1 MATNIQIKRGSGSNT
16 PSSLLQGELAV
27 NMDTGQLY
35 YGSGS
40 TETPVNSYK
49 FTNVTASGDIS
60 ASGTVSALSYTGLPS
75 GLISGS
81 SQLPS
86 GIISGSSQLPS
97 GIISGS
103 SQLPSGLISGSSQLP
118 SGIISSSAQLP
129 SGIYSSSTQILG
141 NITSSGNISASGYV
155 SASSFI
161 GDGSQL
167 TNVVAD
173 EATLVELAC
182 KNTSGG
188 TLTKGTPV
196 YITGT
201 VGASSRVEVSAASA
215 SLSAKMPAIGLL
227 KQDLANNGEGFIV
240 IGGLLTNLSTDPING
255 DTPSEGDVL
264 YVHSDGGLAL
274 NKPSGSNLIQ
284 NVGKVGKVNG
294 SGAGSIIVSSILRS
308 NDVPNLLESQI
319 FFGSGSNQTQ
329 QIHISGALDST
340 VINNITASGNISSSG
355 TGSFDYLQTPTI
367 EGSGSTT
374 ILDVEG
380 NISASGNISGSNV
393 FASSTISASGVLLG
407 NQLTVTK
414 SIPKIVLQTNTSNV
428 YSQLDGTSGNVR
440 IDVDNGNQIASSTFG
455 VRLDAAGTNQL
466 SLNSTGDLTL
476 AGTVSASGF
485 VSASSFAGSG
495 SQIIGVVS
503 SSYALTASH
512 ALNAAGTVSSS
523 AQIEDLG
530 FALTSSVE
538 VYLNFEAANTYH
550 YVVPYDL
557 RFDGFATS
565 SVFTAT
571 FSSSG
576 ASYTFGSTLN
586 QFSTL
591 HVTASAAGLVLLSG
605 SRV

>member
-60 ASGTVSALSYTGLPS
+60 ASGTVAALSYTGLPSGLISGSSQLPSGIISSSTQLPS

-103 SQLPSGLISGSSQLP
+103 SQLPSGIISGSSQLP
-118 SGIISSSAQLP
+118 SGLISSSAQLP

-141 NITSSGNISASGYV
+141 NITSSGNISASGHV

-161 GDGSQL
+161 GSGSQIL
-167 TNVVAD
+167 GVVSASYALTASHALNAGGSVPAGTVSSSAQIVTLGFAQTSSATNV
-173 EATLVELAC
+173 T
-182 KNTSGG
+182 
-188 TLTKGTPV
+188 
-196 YITGT
+196 
-201 VGASSRVEVSAASA
+201 
-215 SLSAKMPAIGLL
+215 
-227 KQDLANNGEGFIV
+227 F
-240 IGGLLTNLSTDPING
+240 
-255 DTPSEGDVL
+255 
-264 YVHSDGGLAL
+264 
-274 NKPSGSNLIQ
+274 
-284 NVGKVGKVNG
+284 
-294 SGAGSIIVSSILRS
+294 
-308 NDVPNLLESQI
+308 
-319 FFGSGSNQTQ
+319 
-329 QIHISGALDST
+329 
-340 VINNITASGNISSSG
+340 
-355 TGSFDYLQTPTI
+355 
-367 EGSGSTT
+367 
-374 ILDVEG
+374 
-380 NISASGNISGSNV
+380 GNISGSDLYLTGGDIDLKNDGAQSNIRFYCESSNAHYTKLQAAPHSEYSGNPTTTLPTYDFDFSKPN
-393 FASSTISASGVLLG
+393 FAAQVTASG
-407 NQLTVTK
+407 
-414 SIPKIVLQTNTSNV
+414 
-428 YSQLDGTSGNVR
+428 D
-440 IDVDNGNQIASSTFG
+440 
-455 VRLDAAGTNQL
+455 
-466 SLNSTGDLTL
+466 
-476 AGTVSASGF
+476 VSASGF
-485 VSASSFAGSG
+485 VSASSFSGDGSG
-495 SQIIGVVS
+495 LSNVS
-503 SSYALTASH
+503 VTPS
-512 ALNAAGTVSSS
+512 AGTVSSS